1 MVWDKKIIKIQI
13 ELVRKSTTSANHFLS
28 FCFVFLRLVY
38 ANGATFSV
46 VTILHSPNIFHCLL
60 LIQIFA

>member
-38 ANGATFSV
+38 AMLPLFLDYL
-46 VTILHSPNIFHCLL
+46 ILIAPSGIL
-60 LIQIFA
+60 